1 MRNIRPDVTEEVVF
15 GTLAHQNP
23 IVRVPPQ
30 QERLRF
36 YWPGERRAQKA
47 EADKYWFSMSRD
59 MLEKHLLLL
68 GGPGSGKTTIINL
81 LLLQLRAG
89 AGGSDVFVI
98 FDTKGDYLQNFY
110 RPGDMVIANGE
121 RFKNH
126 PGYVNWNIFSELR
139 AAGQDWEMA
148 ALEMAASL
156 YADRKNATQPF
167 FSNSAKDIFGHL
179 LIHYYRHYRGR
190 PDLLNNRYLVERIQ
204 RESTPFYKETFSE
217 KINPDMVGLNSYFGE
232 GKSTQG
238 LGVFGEMKSM
248 VYDCFKGSFAA
259 VGDFSIREAVRQ
271 RGAKAIF
278 IEYDM
283 NVGQSLTPIY
293 RLLVDLALKE
303 TLGRGSQGNGRVY
316 FILDELKLLPN
327 CMHLE
332 DGLNLGR
339 GQGCSIIAGMQSVEQ
354 MYHIYGREGGQV
366 ICGGFSNIFA
376 LSVSD
381 YESRNYIQNLF
392 GRNLYN
398 YWYNSKNQVASV
410 VREREGYVV
419 EEWLLTSLTT
429 GSGVVG
435 LNGYPPFLFTFEPY
449 PNAV

>member
-1 MRNIRPDVTEEVVF
+1 MWYIRPDVTEEVVF
-15 GTLAHQNP
+15 GTLAQKNP
-23 IVRVPPQ
+23 IVRVPQ
-30 QERLRF
+30 ARERLRF

-47 EADKYWFSMSRD
+47 EEDKYWFSMSQD

-81 LLLQLRAG
+81 LLQQLRAN
-89 AGGSDVFVI
+89 AGSDDVFVV
-98 FDTKGDYLQNFY
+98 FDTKGDYLRNFY
-110 RPGDMVIANGE
+110 RPGDRVIANGDG
-121 RFKNH
+121 FKNH
-126 PGYVNWNIFSELR
+126 PGYVSWNIFSELR
-139 AAGQDWEMA
+139 AAGQDWELA

-156 YADRKNATQPF
+156 YADRKNETQPF
-167 FSNSAKDIFGHL
+167 FSNSAEDIFGHL

-190 PDLLNNRYLVERIQ
+190 REILNNRYLVERIQ
-204 RESTPFYKETFSE
+204 QESTGFYKKIFSE
-217 KINPDMVGLNSYFGE
+217 ELNPDMVGMNSYFGD

-248 VYDCFKGSFAA
+248 VYGCFKGSFAA
-259 VGDFSIREAVRQ
+259 EGDFSMREAVRQ
-271 RGAKAIF
+271 RGAKAVF
-278 IEYDM
+278 IEYDL

-303 TLGRGSQGNGRVY
+303 TLGRSSQDSGRVF
-316 FILDELKLLPN
+316 FILDELKLLPY

-339 GQGCSIIAGMQSVEQ
+339 GLGCSIIAGMQSVEQ
-354 MYHIYGREGGQV
+354 MYKLYGRDGGQV

-381 YESRNYIQNLF
+381 YESRNYIRDLF

-398 YWYNSKNQVASV
+398 YWYNSKNQINSAIH
-410 VREREGYVV
+410 EREGYVV
-419 EEWLLTSLTT
+419 EEWLISSLTT
-429 GSGVVG
+429 GSGVIG
-435 LNGYPPFLFTFEPY
+435 LNGHPPFLFTFEPY
-449 PNAV
+449 ADAL